1 MTVSQVMYSSNTD
14 QWETPQDFYD
24 DLNKEFSF
32 NLDPCADEDNHK
44 CELYFT
50 KEQDGLSQNWG
61 GIEFF
66 AILRMA
72 ARLANGLK
80 KHIWRVRRM
89 IHLL

>member
-61 GIEFF
+61 G
-66 AILRMA
+66 A
-72 ARLANGLK
+72 
-80 KHIWRVRRM
+80 
-89 IHLL
+89 